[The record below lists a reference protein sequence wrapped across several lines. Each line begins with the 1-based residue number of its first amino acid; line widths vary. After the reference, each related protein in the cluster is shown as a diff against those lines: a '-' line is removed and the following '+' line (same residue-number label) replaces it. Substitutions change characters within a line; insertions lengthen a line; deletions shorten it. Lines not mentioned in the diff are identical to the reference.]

1 MQQLLLTSG
10 IVIGLIALWT
20 AVQALVRRTSRMAP
34 GTDVLACRMCAAG
47 GMCSCGLK
55 PPVDETPDPKDE

>member
-10 IVIGLIALWT
+10 IIIGLIALWT
-20 AVQALVRRTSRMAP
+20 AVQALVRRTSHMAP
-34 GTDVLACRMCAAG
+34 GTDVLACRTCAAG

-55 PPVDETPDPKDE
+55 ATVGERPENANE

>member
-10 IVIGLIALWT
+10 IIIVLIALWT
-20 AVQALVRRTSRMAP
+20 AVQALVRRNSNMAP

-47 GMCSCGLK
+47 GLCTCGLK
-55 PPVDETPDPKDE
+55 PPEEGTDSTNE